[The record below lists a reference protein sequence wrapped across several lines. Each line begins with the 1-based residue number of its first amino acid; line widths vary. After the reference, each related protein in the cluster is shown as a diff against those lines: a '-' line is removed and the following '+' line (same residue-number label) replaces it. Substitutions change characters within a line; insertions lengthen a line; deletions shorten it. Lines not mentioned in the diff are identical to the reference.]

1 MTRPQVSIVYTGRPR
16 FQDVTKGNHREMIA
30 LIESVADT
38 KIYMMTTDQVDQT
51 DNVWHDLSGAS
62 QVWQFVNACSHAQES
77 IIIKFRTDLWFTPIS
92 MSVIVHELNEIIYNN
107 QDAAF
112 LGSNWAEF
120 LGHEH
125 TRLKLRV
132 LESVQDFVIM
142 ANRKCLRDPNN
153 ILHDVN
159 FMMPNKLKCG
169 TKVFNQI
176 LTPEARAHN
185 VMCQIWLCR
194 YHYDSPDHFTVG
206 LDYVSS
212 YKKQWKMPG
221 AIPWM
226 HSQKHRY
233 TKK

>member
-1 MTRPQVSIVYTGRPR
+1 
-16 FQDVTKGNHREMIA
+16 
-30 LIESVADT
+30 
-38 KIYMMTTDQVDQT
+38 
-51 DNVWHDLSGAS
+51 
-62 QVWQFVNACSHAQES
+62 
-77 IIIKFRTDLWFTPIS
+77 

-169 TKVFNQI
+169 TKVFDQI
-176 LTPEARAHN
+176 LTPEAR
-185 VMCQIWLCR
+185 
-194 YHYDSPDHFTVG
+194 
-206 LDYVSS
+206 
-212 YKKQWKMPG
+212 MPG

-233 TKK
+233 IKK